1 MSSSKL
7 GSRVAAKLQGGAS
20 DKGKSASAPKAPTPA
35 SGTGANGSS
44 SAPPSSP
51 PPQQQP
57 TEASEED
64 QVSPLPNMANLKV
77 DAAAAQNSGAARLQR
92 QYSVRSQVTVDTLEQ
107 LELEVLEMQTLQAE
121 AENTLSSTPGDQLDP
136 ALRNSLAQ
144 LHGNANK
151 LLATR
156 IDAILTS
163 ELVSGRDDARAKR
176 KALIKVVEELIEKVE
191 GLVKQFDKARAPFTP
206 AK

>member
-1 MSSSKL
+1 M
-7 GSRVAAKLQGGAS
+7 
-20 DKGKSASAPKAPTPA
+20 
-35 SGTGANGSS
+35 
-44 SAPPSSP
+44 
-51 PPQQQP
+51 
-57 TEASEED
+57 
-64 QVSPLPNMANLKV
+64 
-77 DAAAAQNSGAARLQR
+77 DALDS
-92 QYSVRSQVTVDTLEQ
+92 
-107 LELEVLEMQTLQAE
+107 
-121 AENTLSSTPGDQLDP
+121 TLSSGKTAVDSAEAAGSGAPLG
-136 ALRNSLAQ
+136 LRNTMSQ